1 MGMIE
6 RTLRLVLDHQDQI
19 FSGLWMTL
27 QLMVIGEILA
37 LCMGLVA
44 GLARLSKLIVV
55 RAVATAYVE
64 FFRDTP
70 FLIQLFWVYYCLPLF
85 GIVLD
90 EYSAAILCLTLYLGS
105 YNAETIRAGIQAV
118 PRGQVL
124 AARGLGMSHWLTLRR
139 IVLPQALRMMIPPLL
154 SSFINLIKATSM
166 TSTIAVLELTA
177 VASHISARTF
187 QSLEIF
193 TAIGILYFL
202 IIHPF
207 NVAVIRLERRLRSY
221 A

>member
-1 MGMIE
+1 MIE
-6 RTLRLVLDHQDQI
+6 RTIRLVLENQEQI
-19 FSGLWMTL
+19 IAGLWMTL
-27 QLMVIGEILA
+27 FLMVVGEVLA
-37 LCMGLVA
+37 LAAGLVA
-44 GLARLSKLIVV
+44 GLARLSKYRLV
-55 RAVATAYVE
+55 RAAAAVYVE

-70 FLIQLFWVYYCLPLF
+70 FIIQLFWVYYCLPLL

-90 EYSAAILCLTLYLGS
+90 EITAALICLTVYLGA
-105 YNAETIRAGIQAV
+105 YNAEILRAGIQSV
-118 PRGQVL
+118 QRGQIL

-139 IVLPQALRMMIPPLL
+139 IVLPQAFRMMIPPLL

-166 TSTIAVLELTA
+166 CSTIAVFELTA

-193 TAIGILYFL
+193 TAIGIIYFL

-207 NVAVIRLERRLRSY
+207 NLVVSRLETRWQRQG
-221 A
+221 